1 MPPGQELSGLT
12 KDPQKRERFYG
23 EAVGYY
29 AGASLTEPEKKDPE
43 QVEMKV
49 TVHNEE
55 VLYVEV
61 EIPSGVN
68 GLKLWVEG
76 AASGA
81 KGWIDLNSFTQDER
95 VLMKGAGSVCD
106 VILDDISIQGAR
118 CADLR
123 GDMRSDHGGNDI
135 ALIPGRGY
143 PYLRGSSDRK
153 RQYGSR
159 SGVSDKQPVSESR

>member
-29 AGASLTEPEKKDPE
+29 AGASLTETEKKDPE

-68 GLKLWVEG
+68 GLKAV
-76 AASGA
+76 
-81 KGWIDLNSFTQDER
+81 
-95 VLMKGAGSVCD
+95 
-106 VILDDISIQGAR
+106 
-118 CADLR
+118 
-123 GDMRSDHGGNDI
+123 
-135 ALIPGRGY
+135 GRGCGERSKG
-143 PYLRGSSDRK
+143 LDRF
-153 RQYGSR
+153 
-159 SGVSDKQPVSESR
+159 KQLYAG